1 MLDEL
6 ELLEDSDVSDF
17 SLLLDDDEDDDDE
30 DEDEDSEWVSVWVL
44 EEEDEEE
51 ESRFLRPPKAAAL
64 APVAAPA
71 APAF

>member
-1 MLDEL
+1 VLD
-6 ELLEDSDVSDF
+6 ELLEDSDV
-17 SLLLDDDEDDDDE
+17 SLLLDDDEDDEDE
-30 DEDEDSEWVSVWVL
+30 DEDEDSEWVSVWLL

-51 ESRFLRPPKAAAL
+51 ESRFLRPPAKAAAL